1 MSEEPVEFNGEE
13 ENESDDSDWGKRI
26 LCSDESCIGVIGPDG
41 RCKECGLPYEK
52 AQTEDEAVAAEPDE
66 NQDAEPDENQDAE
79 PDEKQD
85 ADAAGVDVPPTSNSD
100 DDWENRTLCSDES
113 CIGVIGPDGRCKEC
127 GKPYEG

>member
-1 MSEEPVEFNGEE
+1 MSEEPAEFNGEE

-52 AQTEDEAVAAEPDE
+52 VQTEDEAVAAEPDE
-66 NQDAEPDENQDAE
+66 NQAAEPDENQA
-79 PDEKQD
+79 
-85 ADAAGVDVPPTSNSD
+85 ADAAGVDAPPTSSSD